1 MSQTKSEWDEHQ
13 QVIPVIEE
21 VLDVQ
26 KRRVET
32 GGVRINKKVSE
43 REERIDEPVWQEEVD
58 VRRVAINRVVDGPAP
73 ESRTEGDVMIVP
85 VLEEVVV
92 VKKQLVLKEEL
103 HITRRRIAERDSRT
117 VTLRREEATVE
128 RIEPVDRQAREENIP
143 RQQKENS

>member
-1 MSQTKSEWDEHQ
+1 MSQIKSEWDENQ

-32 GGVRINKKVSE
+32 GGVRINKKVRE

-73 ESRTEGDVMIVP
+73 ASRTEGDVMIVP

-92 VKKQLVLKEEL
+92 VRKQLVLKEEL
-103 HITRRRIAERDSRT
+103 HITRRRIATRDSRT

-128 RIEPVDRQAREENIP
+128 PIEPVDRQVREESISHN
-143 RQQKENS
+143 QKGNS

>member
-58 VRRVAINRVVDGPAP
+58 VRRVAINRVVDGPVP
-73 ESRTEGDVMIVP
+73 ESRIEGDVMIVP

-103 HITRRRIAERDSRT
+103 HITRRRIVERDSRT

-143 RQQKENS
+143 RKQK

>member
-1 MSQTKSEWDEHQ
+1 MSQTKSGWDEHQ

-32 GGVRINKKVSE
+32 GGVRINKKVRE

-73 ESRTEGDVMIVP
+73 EVRNEGDVMIVP
-85 VLEEVVV
+85 VLEEVVM

-128 RIEPVDRQAREENIP
+128 RIEPVDRQGREENIP
-143 RQQKENS
+143 RNQKENS

>member
-26 KRRVET
+26 KRQVET
-32 GGVRINKKVSE
+32 GGVRIHKKVSE

-92 VKKQLVLKEEL
+92 VRKQLVLKEEL
-103 HITRRRIAERDSRT
+103 HITRRRIAARDSRT

-128 RIEPVDRQAREENIP
+128 RIEPVDRQAREESIP
-143 RQQKENS
+143 HNQKGNS